1 MVVIND
7 VDYQISCM
15 LRKTDDGVVL
25 KSCPFMHS
33 QGHGDRSCMLLLM
46 LASDNPD
53 KEVVRKVD
61 DSMKAIFGDIPPEVR
76 QALVNNP
83 QVYNAL
89 GTDLALMDAKG
100 DTCPAASLEFMMA
113 NKMPAEFS
121 RWAQILH
128 LLKLKFRIL

>member
-53 KEVVRKVD
+53 KEVVWKVD
-61 DSMKAIFGDIPPEVR
+61 DSMKAIFGDIPPEKHDYKKL
-76 QALVNNP
+76 AEWKFP
-83 QVYNAL
+83 Q
-89 GTDLALMDAKG
+89 
-100 DTCPAASLEFMMA
+100 CPLRE
-113 NKMPAEFS
+113 
-121 RWAQILH
+121 
-128 LLKLKFRIL
+128 LLN